1 MRIKNVKNVWSVVKK
16 QKRKDWVMQDEY
28 TTPVSDKIKATL
40 HRLLESNPELT
51 QKDQDFIIRHEK
63 THETYAAIRKIL
75 KGTNDET

>member
-40 HRLLESNPELT
+40 HRLLESNPGLT
-51 QKDQDFIIRHEK
+51 QKDQDFIKRHEK
-63 THETYAAIRKIL
+63 THETYAAMRKIL

>member
-40 HRLLESNPELT
+40 HRLLKSNPELT

-63 THETYAAIRKIL
+63 THETYAAMRKIL

>member
-1 MRIKNVKNVWSVVKK
+1 MTKK
-16 QKRKDWVMQDEY
+16 PTKQEWQDWVMQDEY

-40 HRLLESNPELT
+40 HRLHESNPELT

-63 THETYAAIRKIL
+63 THETYAAMRKIL

>member
-1 MRIKNVKNVWSVVKK
+1 MTKK
-16 QKRKDWVMQDEY
+16 PTKQEWQDWVMQDEY

-63 THETYAAIRKIL
+63 THETYAAMRKIL

>member
-1 MRIKNVKNVWSVVKK
+1 MSKGNPAPKV
-16 QKRKDWVMQDEY
+16 QPKDPRQIDLEDWLMQDEY

-63 THETYAAIRKIL
+63 THETYAAMRKIL
-75 KGTNDET
+75 KETK

>member
-40 HRLLESNPELT
+40 HRLLESNPGLT

-63 THETYAAIRKIL
+63 THETYAAMRKIL